1 MRTDTEIEENL
12 TDAGCCEN
20 EIKAIMDCISSGDI
34 IGAKKLIA
42 ASRKKL
48 LAGIHEMQLCVD
60 RLDYLIWQMD
70 SSTVIDDGSELF

>member
-1 MRTDTEIEENL
+1 MRTDTEIIENL
-12 TDAGCCEN
+12 TDAGCGEN
-20 EIKAIMDCISSGDI
+20 EIKAIMDYFRSGDI
-34 IGAKKLIA
+34 KGAEKLIA

-48 LAGIHEMQLCVD
+48 LAGIHEMQLYVD